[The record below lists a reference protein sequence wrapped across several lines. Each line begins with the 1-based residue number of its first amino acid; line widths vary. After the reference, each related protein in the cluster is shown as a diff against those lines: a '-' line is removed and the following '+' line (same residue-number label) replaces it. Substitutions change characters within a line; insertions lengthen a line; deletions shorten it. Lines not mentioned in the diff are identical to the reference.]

1 MKSRV
6 ASFLI
11 RRNNISDVDLISNVW
26 YHDLINSGME
36 KDEAIRILKVLNVS
50 ALTNPETIRRSRQK
64 LQEDEPETYGHPDTK
79 KGEEIKQSIKDF

>member
-1 MKSRV
+1 
-6 ASFLI
+6 
-11 RRNNISDVDLISNVW
+11 
-26 YHDLINSGME
+26 ME

-79 KGEEIKQSIKDF
+79 KAKK